1 MKENTSGLPEIVSQ
15 EEWQKVHDDFM
26 NKEKEWT
33 HQRDKLN
40 AERRRLPM
48 TEIKKQY
55 LFEGPEGK
63 VSLLD
68 LFDGKKQL
76 LLYHF
81 MFAHGVGGWPDAGCV
96 GCSMFADNIGRFTPL
111 HLKAR
116 DISIALVSLAPLANI
131 EKYKKR
137 MGWNL
142 PWYSSAGTDFN
153 RDFGMTTDKG
163 ETHGL
168 SVFIRDGER
177 IFRTY
182 FTTERGTEGVG
193 NIWGF
198 LDITPFGR
206 QETWEDT
213 PEGRPQGEPYKWWRR
228 HDEYENKTNCCSEH
242 G

>member
-1 MKENTSGLPEIVSQ
+1 MENKISGLPEIVSP
-15 EEWQKVHDDFM
+15 EVWEKTHAEFLK
-26 NKEKEWT
+26 KEKIFT
-33 HQRDKLN
+33 HQRDALN

-48 TEIKKQY
+48 TEITKSY
-55 LFEGPEGK
+55 TFEGPNGK
-63 VSLLD
+63 VMLLD
-68 LFDGKKQL
+68 IFKGQKQL

-81 MFAHGVGGWPDAGCV
+81 MFAPGVGGWPDAGCV
-96 GCSMFADNIGRFTPL
+96 GCSMFADNIGQFTPL

-168 SVFIRDGER
+168 SVFFRDGER

-182 FTTERGTEGVG
+182 FTSERGTEGVG
-193 NIWGF
+193 TIWEF

-213 PEGRPQGEPYKWWRR
+213 PTGRPQGEPYSWWRR
-228 HDEYENKTNCCSEH
+228 HDEYNSGNKCCGEH
-242 G
+242 S